1 MAHSD
6 WHRVRIELTAP
17 RNNGSATAEH
27 AKAEP
32 DHRPLQSISD
42 TESNDALLEHIALA
56 LADRVDPSI

>member
-1 MAHSD
+1 MAHPD

-32 DHRPLQSISD
+32 DVRPLQSISESD
-42 TESNDALLEHIALA
+42 SNDALLEHIALA
-56 LADRVDPSI
+56 LADRIDLST